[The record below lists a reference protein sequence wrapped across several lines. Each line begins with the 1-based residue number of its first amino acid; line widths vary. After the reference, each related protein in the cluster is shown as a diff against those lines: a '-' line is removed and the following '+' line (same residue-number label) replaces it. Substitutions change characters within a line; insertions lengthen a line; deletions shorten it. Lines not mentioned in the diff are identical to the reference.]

1 MKSKAP
7 LVLIEQVVMIVVFA
21 LTAAVCLRMFT
32 MAELLSVKYAAT
44 DRAVL
49 EAQNAAEALKG
60 GRMDTYFSE
69 HKAVGEE
76 DVFMVLYDEDW
87 NVTESIEKAE
97 YYLQIIL
104 LDAESENLWKAD
116 IVVLAGEEE
125 LFRLTVAGQNTE
137 VAEDDET

>member
-60 GRMDTYFSE
+60 GRMDAYLSE

-76 DVFMVLYDEDW
+76 EVFMVLYDEDW
-87 NVTESIEKAE
+87 NVTESTEKAA

-104 LDAESENLWKAD
+104 RVFLQSSY
-116 IVVLAGEEE
+116 
-125 LFRLTVAGQNTE
+125 FC
-137 VAEDDET
+137 